1 MLIQLKQTEIEAAL
15 KMYIVSQGINLNNR
29 TVDISFTSGRKDNGI
44 SADLDILDG
53 ELPSV
58 SCAPT
63 LDMLQ
68 PTLSTVIPQP
78 AVPQVAAVPHAIASA
93 VNPPF
98 DTPDEIQE
106 EEEPVSSKT
115 SLFG

>member
-53 ELPSV
+53 DAVNCNPVYATPVEAKTSGE
-58 SCAPT
+58 
-63 LDMLQ
+63 
-68 PTLSTVIPQP
+68 IPERT
-78 AVPQVAAVPHAIASA
+78 AVPQAAFVPQAVAAAEPETIEE
-93 VNPPF
+93 
-98 DTPDEIQE
+98 DTPFVEQDT
-106 EEEPVSSKT
+106 SKI